1 MNNMIIGTPEG
12 RELRK
17 HMDKLDAQVS
27 ALLDGMRAMEEA
39 LTSLANTVDQL
50 EGRLSNV
57 AIDVMR
63 LTGEAGAGGDPNIGQ
78 NIVEFSRDG

>member
-39 LTSLANTVDQL
+39 ITGLANEVDDL
-50 EGRLSNV
+50 HSK
-57 AIDVMR
+57 MR
-63 LTGEAGAGGDPNIGQ
+63 EVNPGAY
-78 NIVEFSRDG
+78 